1 MVLKE
6 RSTSNCRS
14 SMAHD
19 NFLGREDFLRC
30 PEVERKEGSEYNQR
44 NPSTKMERKRRQF
57 N

>member
-1 MVLKE
+1 
-6 RSTSNCRS
+6 
-14 SMAHD
+14 MAHD